1 MAKFRHR
8 LHSQIRKIMKNSIK
22 KAQNQTC
29 LNSAERENF
38 GLKVKKYIAIEE
50 EVLVRLVE
58 GKYVEGSLHRDK
70 WTGIITFNAYNRLPR
85 HSRKN
90 ALLKKTPWGWLKASK
105 ARRKR
110 YTSVPSDFSLK
121 EQLAIFDQENELIKQ
136 ALIENY
142 LIESV

>member
-1 MAKFRHR
+1 
-8 LHSQIRKIMKNSIK
+8 MKNSFK
-22 KAQNQTC
+22 KVQNQTG

-70 WTGIITFNAYNRLPR
+70 WTGLITFNAYNRQPR
-85 HSRKN
+85 KRRKDE
-90 ALLKKTPWGWLKASK
+90 LLKKTPWGWLKSSLT
-105 ARRKR
+105 RHKR
-110 YTSVPSDFSLK
+110 FSSVPRDMSLA
-121 EQLAIFDQENELIKQ
+121 EQLAIFDEENKLIKQ

-142 LIESV
+142 IIESV